1 MLFFLNYIPKK
12 WTAPLPRLAL
22 LIFISGSMLSAF
34 SQNGLADGVFLN
46 QNNRAIEQI
55 INYGKKYL
63 GKPYRY
69 NIGVPWPLDCSGF
82 LSYIFL
88 QNGFEIPKSSGSI
101 STCTERIDF
110 SEVRK
115 GDLLFFKGRN
125 LHENRVGHV
134 TIVTDTTGDKLQMMH
149 SCSRGI
155 LIEDYPTYYYPER
168 YLFAGRVKN
177 FCLTEKK
184 MADIHVS
191 PSEKTNQSNIF
202 KKHTTTFK
210 QKDTLT
216 LVAVGDMMLGTNYP
230 STSYLPPE
238 DGKELLKPMDSLLQQ
253 ADITFGNLEGVLLT
267 REGPVKKCQNPAV
280 CYAFKSPEHYAGY
293 LKNAG
298 FDVLSLA
305 NNHVGDFGDT
315 GRINTVKT
323 LEKYGI
329 PFAGLEKYP
338 HTVFSLNGVTYGFCA
353 FAPNT
358 GTVKLNDY
366 EKAEKII
373 RHLDSVAQVVIV
385 SFHGGAEGPGYARI
399 TKNTEMFLG
408 ENRGNPHEF
417 ARMAIDAGADI
428 VLGHGPHVPRA
439 VDVYKNRFIA
449 YSLGNFCTYGR
460 FNLSGPNGLAPI
472 LKVKMTDEGEFI
484 EAEIISA
491 KQEGEGGPIPDPKQG
506 AFKEIKRLTM
516 LDFPDSPLKFT
527 DDGKILRSR

>member
-1 MLFFLNYIPKK
+1 MFLSLYQFFSELKTARVNLLLLGVLCTMPK
-12 WTAPLPRLAL
+12 AV
-22 LIFISGSMLSAF
+22 F
-34 SQNGLADGVFLN
+34 SQSSFSRLTDADQPNPV
-46 QNNRAIEQI
+46 IEQI
-55 INYGKKYL
+55 IDYGKQFL

-69 NIGVPWPLDCSGF
+69 KTGVPWPLDCSGF

-88 QNGFEIPKSSGSI
+88 QNGLNIPKSSGSI

-110 SEVRK
+110 AEVRK

-125 LHENRVGHV
+125 IYENRVGHV
-134 TIVTDTTGDKLQMMH
+134 TIVTDTSGDKLKMMH

-155 LIEDYPTYYYPER
+155 LIEDYPAYYYPER
-168 YLFAGRVKN
+168 FLFAGRVKN
-177 FCLTEKK
+177 FCLPEKK
-184 MADIHVS
+184 VSDIQLNVS
-191 PSEKTNQSNIF
+191 TESKRSSVSSEPNAGK
-202 KKHTTTFK
+202 K

-230 STSYLPPE
+230 SSSYLPPA
-238 DGKELLKPMDSLLQQ
+238 DGKELLKPMESVIQE
-253 ADITFGNLEGVLLT
+253 ADITFGNLEGVLLSG
-267 REGPVKKCQNPAV
+267 EGPVKKCQNPAV

-323 LEKYGI
+323 LEEYGI

-338 HTVFSLNGVTYGFCA
+338 YSVFTLDGITYGFCA

-366 EKAEKII
+366 ENARQII
-373 RHLDSVAQVVIV
+373 RYLDSTAQIVIV
-385 SFHGGAEGPGYARI
+385 SFHGGAEGPDYARI
-399 TKNTEMFLG
+399 TKNNELFLG
-408 ENRGNPHEF
+408 ENRGNPYEF

-428 VLGHGPHVPRA
+428 ILGHGPHVPRA
-439 VDVYKNRFIA
+439 VDIYKNRFIA

-460 FNLSGPNGLAPI
+460 FNLTGPKGLAPI
-472 LKVKMTDEGEFI
+472 LKVKMTGEGEFL

-491 KQEGEGGPIPDPKQG
+491 KQEGEGGPLPDPSQA
-506 AFKEIKRLTM
+506 AFLEIKRLTL
-516 LDFPDSPLKFT
+516 LDFPESPLRFT
-527 DDGKILRSR
+527 DEGKILLSR

>member
-1 MLFFLNYIPKK
+1 MPK
-12 WTAPLPRLAL
+12 AV
-22 LIFISGSMLSAF
+22 F
-34 SQNGLADGVFLN
+34 SQNGFSRLTDADQPNPV
-46 QNNRAIEQI
+46 IEQI
-55 INYGKKYL
+55 IDYGKQFL

-69 NIGVPWPLDCSGF
+69 NTGVPWPLDCSGF

-88 QNGFEIPKSSGSI
+88 QNGLHIPKSSGSI
-101 STCTERIDF
+101 STCAERIDF
-110 SEVRK
+110 AEVRK

-125 LHENRVGHV
+125 IHENRVGHV
-134 TIVTDTTGDKLQMMH
+134 TIVTDTSGDKLKMMH

-155 LIEDYPTYYYPER
+155 LIENYPTYYYPER
-168 YLFAGRVKN
+168 FLFAGRVKN
-177 FCLTEKK
+177 FCLPGKQTPEIILKDQ
-184 MADIHVS
+184 ADIKNRL
-191 PSEKTNQSNIF
+191 PEKQN
-202 KKHTTTFK
+202 
-210 QKDTLT
+210 DTLT

-230 STSYLPPE
+230 SSSYLPPA
-238 DGKELLKPMDSLLQQ
+238 DGKELLKPLESVLQQ

-267 REGPVKKCQNPAV
+267 GNGPVKKCQNPAV

-323 LEKYGI
+323 LEQYGI

-338 HTVFSLNGVTYGFCA
+338 HSVFTLNGITYGFCA
-353 FAPNT
+353 FAPNS
-358 GTVKLNDY
+358 GTVKIHDY
-366 EKAEKII
+366 ENARQII
-373 RHLDSVAQVVIV
+373 RYLDSAAQVVIV

-399 TKNTEMFLG
+399 TKNTELFLG

-439 VDVYKNRFIA
+439 VDIYKNRFIA
-449 YSLGNFCTYGR
+449 YSLGNFCTYNR
-460 FNLSGPNGLAPI
+460 FNLTGPNGLAPV
-472 LKVKMTDEGEFI
+472 LKVKMTREGEFL

-491 KQEGEGGPIPDPKQG
+491 RQEGEGGPIPDPDRG
-506 AFKEIKRLTM
+506 AFKEIKRLTL
-516 LDFPDSPLKFT
+516 LDFPDSPLRFT
-527 DDGKILRSR
+527 DEGKIRLSR